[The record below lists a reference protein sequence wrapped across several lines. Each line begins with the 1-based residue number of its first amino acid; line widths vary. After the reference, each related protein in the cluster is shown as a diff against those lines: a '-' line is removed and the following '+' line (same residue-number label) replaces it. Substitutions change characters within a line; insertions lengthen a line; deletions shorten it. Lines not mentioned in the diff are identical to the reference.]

1 LDENNSINISQLAS
15 LIKSSSFVVANDT
28 GPAHIAA
35 HLNSKGITLFGE
47 HTTAKKVSIERD
59 NFKAIQVAD
68 LSKLSANKVLEKI
81 LL

>member
-1 LDENNSINISQLAS
+1 MDENNSLNISQLAS

-28 GPAHIAA
+28 GPAHMTA
-35 HLNSKGITLFGE
+35 HLNSIGITLFGE